1 MTAVTKDFNLDDA
14 IQRVNSSHEPMV
26 LSKDGKEVAV
36 IMSIEEWEDLMD
48 LEAVRR
54 ARQEPGEDVLWED
67 AKGELGLK

>member
-1 MTAVTKDFNLDDA
+1 MTVATQDFNLEDA
-14 IQRVNSSHEPMV
+14 IQRVNSGHAPIV

-48 LEAVRR
+48 LDAVRR
-54 ARQEPGEDVLWED
+54 IKEEPGEGILWED